1 MKYAYIRVSTKEQ
14 NLDRQWEAIKGL
26 DVDEVFAD
34 KQSGKDFDRPEY
46 RKMLEKLKKDD
57 LLYIKSID
65 RLGRNYDEILEQWRI
80 LTKEKGL
87 DIVVLDMPLLD
98 TRRGKDLL
106 GTFLS
111 DIVLQVLSFV
121 AENERVNIKQRQME
135 GIAAAK
141 AKGVKFGRPEK
152 DVECVLLEGETVRAA
167 CKRLG
172 VGTAYW
178 DEQEKK
184 VGLPSAKSTS
194 RPDGQ
199 TPKDGADTEIVSCAS

>member
-1 MKYAYIRVSTKEQ
+1 MKYSLISRAGKILTDLNIKKCSK
-14 NLDRQWEAIKGL
+14 NLKR
-26 DVDEVFAD
+26 
-34 KQSGKDFDRPEY
+34 
-46 RKMLEKLKKDD
+46 DD
-57 LLYIKSID
+57 LLYVKSID
-65 RLGRNYDEILEQWRI
+65 RLGRNYDEILEQWRV
-80 LTKEKGL
+80 LTKEKGI

-121 AENERVNIKQRQME
+121 AENERVNIKQRQKE

-167 CKRLG
+167 CRRLG
-172 VGTAYW
+172 VSKTYW
-178 DEQEKK
+178 YEQKK
-184 VGLPSAKSTS
+184 KIDLPSAKSTS
-194 RPDGQ
+194 RSVSQ